1 MDVKRYNYKAKDKK
15 SGRIVSGSVQAE
27 NERAAGRILLE
38 QGYIPQK
45 VSEEDKT
52 SFFAR
57 LNNKVSSKQRIIF
70 TRQFATLIGAGL
82 PLSAALRMVAEQ
94 TEDKATRV
102 MVEDVLAQVEG
113 GKTLHEAF
121 SRHPDVFNK
130 VYLSLIAAGEASGTL
145 DKSLKRLADQQEK
158 DANMISKI
166 RGAMTYPAI
175 VLLVI
180 VAVVAFMM
188 IAVVPQVE
196 NLYHDLGEELPVLT
210 KIMVGISNF
219 FANFWWLIAVVIAI
233 IVWFFVQFRKTDVG
247 QKTLSTFKLNV
258 PLFKGLFLR
267 LYNARFARTAQMLL
281 SAGVPMLEAIGISSE
296 AVNNVVIEDQ
306 LTQAATMVRSGKP
319 LSVALKGRDYIM
331 PLLPQMAATGE
342 QSGKIDEMLGKAAKV
357 YEDELDERIAAIS
370 TMIEPILMVVLA
382 IVAGGIV
389 GAILFPIYTLVS
401 SIGV

>member
-1 MDVKRYNYKAKDKK
+1 MKRYTYKAKDKK
-15 SGRIVSGSVQAE
+15 TGRMLSGSVQAE
-27 NERAAGRILLE
+27 NENAAGRILID

-45 VSEEDKT
+45 VQEEKKDGFLAKFSNRVT
-52 SFFAR
+52 
-57 LNNKVSSKQRIIF
+57 SKQRIIF

-94 TEDKATRV
+94 TEDKPTKA
-102 MVEDVLAQVEG
+102 MVEEILAQVEG

-121 SRHPDVFNK
+121 SKYPDVFNK

-145 DKSLKRLADQQEK
+145 DISLKRLATQQEK

-180 VAVVAFMM
+180 IVVVVFMM

-196 NLYHDLGEELPVLT
+196 NLYADLKEPLPALT
-210 KIMVGISNF
+210 QALVGVSKF
-219 FANFWWLIAVVIAI
+219 VTNFWWLILVIVGI
-233 IVWFFVQFRKTDVG
+233 IVWFLLQFRKTSVG
-247 QKTLSTFKLNV
+247 TKFFATFKLNV

-267 LYNARFARTAQMLL
+267 LYNARFARTMQMLL
-281 SAGVPMLEAIGISSE
+281 SAGVPMLEAMSISGE
-296 AVNNVVIEDQ
+296 AINNVVLEEQIA
-306 LTQAATMVRSGKP
+306 QATTMVRSGKP
-319 LSVALKGRDYIM
+319 LSTALKARDYIL

-342 QSGKIDEMLGKAAKV
+342 QSGKIDEMLGKAAQV

-370 TMIEPILMVVLA
+370 TMIEPILMVALA
-382 IVAGGIV
+382 VVAAGIV
-389 GAILFPIYTLVS
+389 GAVLFPIYALVS
-401 SIGV
+401 KIGT

>member
-1 MDVKRYNYKAKDKK
+1 MKRYNYKAKDKK
-15 SGRIVSGSVQAE
+15 TGRIVSGSVQAE
-27 NERAAGRILLE
+27 NDRAAGRILIE

-45 VSEEDKT
+45 VSEERKDGW
-52 SFFAR
+52 FAKFSNR
-57 LNNKVSSKQRIIF
+57 VTSKQRIIF

-94 TEDKATRV
+94 TEDKPTKA
-102 MVEDVLAQVEG
+102 MIEDILAQVEG

-121 SRHPDVFNK
+121 AKYPQVFNK

-145 DKSLKRLADQQEK
+145 DVSLQRLATQQEK

-180 VAVVAFMM
+180 VVVVIFMM
-188 IAVVPQVE
+188 VAVVPQVE
-196 NLYHDLGEELPVLT
+196 NLYQDLGEELPWMTKVL
-210 KIMVGISNF
+210 VGISNF
-219 FANFWWLIAVVIAI
+219 VMNFWWMILVILGI
-233 IVWFFVQFRKTDVG
+233 IVWFFLQFRKTEVG
-247 QKTLSTFKLNV
+247 KKWLAVFKLNV
-258 PLFKGLFLR
+258 PIFKGLFLR

-281 SAGVPMLEAIGISSE
+281 SAGVPMLEAMTISGE
-296 AVNNVVIEDQ
+296 AMNNIILEDQ
-306 LTQAATMVRSGKP
+306 ITQAATMVRSGKP
-319 LSVALKGRDYIM
+319 LSVALKGRDYIL

-370 TMIEPILMVVLA
+370 TMIEPILMVLLA
-382 IVAGGIV
+382 LVAAGIV
-389 GAILFPIYTLVS
+389 GAVLFPIYSLVS
-401 SIGV
+401 KIGM